1 MTRQEMFI
9 RILAVV
15 AGVEVLVMV
24 LLGFLDLPEGLG
36 KNLLDAV
43 LLSALSA
50 PLLYLSV
57 IRTTT
62 RRLSERAVLA
72 KKNLEQEFA
81 LIGSCVNNG
90 TMVSSDV

>member
-1 MTRQEMFI
+1 MFL

-15 AGVEVLVMV
+15 AGVEVVVMV
-24 LLGFLDLPEGLG
+24 LLGFLGLPEGPV

-43 LLSALSA
+43 ILSALSA

-62 RRLSERAVLA
+62 RRLSEHAALA

-81 LIGSCVNNG
+81 IKAYAEKLELK
-90 TMVSSDV
+90 